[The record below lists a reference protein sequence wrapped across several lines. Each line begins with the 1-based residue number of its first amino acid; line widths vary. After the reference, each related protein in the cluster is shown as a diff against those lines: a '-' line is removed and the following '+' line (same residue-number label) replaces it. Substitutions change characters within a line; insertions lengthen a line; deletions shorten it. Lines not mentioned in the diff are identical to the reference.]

1 VKKISA
7 ANSNLEDAGREPTM
21 PAYIAML
28 RGINVGGHNTIKME
42 HLRALCSDSGFQNVE
57 TYVQSGNIVF
67 QTRIED
73 PSNLS
78 RRISEKI
85 LRASGFDVPV
95 IVRSSIEMRS
105 VIANNPFLKEKGIDS
120 SKLHV
125 TFLSETVQE
134 SVLKRLERLLKN
146 PDRFYG
152 APREIYLYCPGGY
165 GRTKLSNNAIEKAL
179 SVRATT
185 RNWKTTNTL
194 LEMVSKL

>member
-1 VKKISA
+1 MKKISA
-7 ANSNLEDAGREPTM
+7 ANSNLDDAGREPTM

-28 RGINVGGHNTIKME
+28 RGINVSGHNTIKME
-42 HLRALCSDSGFQNVE
+42 HLRALFSDLGFRNVE

-67 QTRIED
+67 QTRIEN

-78 RRISEKI
+78 RRISETI
-85 LRASGFDVPV
+85 LLASKFDVPV
-95 IVRSSIEMRS
+95 ILRSSIEMQS

-134 SVLKRLERLLKN
+134 SVLKKLEPLSNN

-152 APREIYLYCPGGY
+152 APREIYLYCPDGY
-165 GRTKLSNNAIEKAL
+165 GRTKISNNAIEKAL